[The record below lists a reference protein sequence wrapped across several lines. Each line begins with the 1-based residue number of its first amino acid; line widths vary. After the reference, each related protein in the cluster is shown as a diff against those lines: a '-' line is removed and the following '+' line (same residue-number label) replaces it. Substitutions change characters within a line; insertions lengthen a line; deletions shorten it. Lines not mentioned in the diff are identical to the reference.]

1 MTEKQHQVKH
11 RNHLERVSWIPKTAP
26 QGRCRNPC
34 IHWAGTQTGGL
45 HSAHG
50 LPPTR
55 PSKRRQAAGEPER
68 RAPETPPPPA
78 KTAWKERSN
87 SAGGLTVP
95 MDKRSTK
102 QRDQESEAQAKL
114 GVDGR
119 ERTVD
124 PGLSPHTYSQLVSH
138 SLPATTRWG
147 RY

>member
-1 MTEKQHQVKH
+1 MEKQEESEKMTEKQHQVKH
-11 RNHLERVSWIPKTAP
+11 RNHLERVSWISKTEP
-26 QGRCRNPC
+26 QGRCRKPC

-68 RAPETPPPPA
+68 RAQEMPPPPAPA
-78 KTAWKERSN
+78 KTAWKERSS
-87 SAGGLTVP
+87 SAGGLAVP

-102 QRDQESEAQAKL
+102 QGDQESEAQAKL
-114 GVDGR
+114 GADGQ

-124 PGLSPHTYSQLVSH
+124 PG
-138 SLPATTRWG
+138 
-147 RY
+147 